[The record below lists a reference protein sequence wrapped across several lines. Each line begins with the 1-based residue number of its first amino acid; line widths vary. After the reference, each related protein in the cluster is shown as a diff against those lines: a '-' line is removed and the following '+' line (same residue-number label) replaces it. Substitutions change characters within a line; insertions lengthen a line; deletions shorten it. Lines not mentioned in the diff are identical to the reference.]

1 MAKTDTKLDWNE
13 VDPAT
18 LQPKVAEAFGTYKEA
33 YVTAKE
39 FRKEFE
45 ALCTKAAELPKTHRL
60 VFSYNFG
67 RLSIA
72 IDLAETKRTSS
83 KAVSFASLK
92 V

>member
-13 VDPAT
+13 IDPAT
-18 LQPKVAEAFGTYKEA
+18 LQPEVAKAHAAYKAIYAKAKEA
-33 YVTAKE
+33 RE
-39 FRKEFE
+39 QFE
-45 ALCTKAAELPKTHRL
+45 TLCTKAAELPKTHRL

-72 IDLAETKRTSS
+72 IDLADVKRTSS